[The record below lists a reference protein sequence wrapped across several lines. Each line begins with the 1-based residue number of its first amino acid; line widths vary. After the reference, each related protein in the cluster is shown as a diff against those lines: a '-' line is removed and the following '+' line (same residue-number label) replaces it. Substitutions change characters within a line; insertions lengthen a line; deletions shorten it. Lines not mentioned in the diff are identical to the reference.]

1 MKLDSM
7 SDAVTYGYYAE
18 TYHGTAVDE
27 ADWPGYEARARA
39 RFARLCAQF
48 KLVAYDGDWDGSRSN
63 AICAMAEQMQGFDLI
78 ANGGVESAS
87 IGTVSVSRGK
97 ALDAVDVTE
106 AGQERALLRCAQEY
120 FNVFAGL
127 R

>member
-1 MKLDSM
+1 M
-7 SDAVTYGYYAE
+7 AGQVTYGYYAE

-39 RFARLCAQF
+39 RFAMLCAQF
-48 KLVAYDGDWDGSRSN
+48 KLVAYDGDWEGSRSN
-63 AICAMAEQMQGFDLI
+63 AICAMAEQLQGFDLI
-78 ANGGVESAS
+78 ANGGGAVASAS
-87 IGTVSVSRGK
+87 IGSVSVSNAK
-97 ALDAVDVTE
+97 ALEMFDVTE
-106 AGQERALLRCAQEY
+106 AGQERALLGCAREY

>member
-1 MKLDSM
+1 MADQ
-7 SDAVTYGYYAE
+7 VTYAYYAE

-27 ADWPGYEARARA
+27 GDWPGYESRARA
-39 RFARLCAQF
+39 RFAMLCAQF

-63 AICAMAEQMQGFDLI
+63 AICAMAEQLQGFDLI

-97 ALDAVDVTE
+97 ALEAVDVTE
-106 AGQERALLRCAQEY
+106 AGQERALLKCAQTY